1 MAKSATFQVKNN
13 TNVFIGTEATMGTAV
28 AAGGLL
34 TELPVTD
41 YSFSE
46 IAAGGQTLNAAP
58 FRVGG
63 GLTQSNNMVKE
74 QRHDR
79 MYEVSVT
86 FMCTDAAV
94 KRVMLNMIEDG
105 ASGNISA
112 LIGSMPSTLDFK
124 HNTSNAIP
132 VSLVFRDLSHDAD
145 NDIVF
150 RSCMATSMTFSGDIG
165 SNGGIVMCTAVFQTA
180 YAPTANTDLTYNNGS
195 NVNVSAQQTMFN
207 MHDISASSATPSG
220 GSAEDLLLFSFE
232 LNIARTVTRV
242 GFDSSS
248 SFDPMGYAL
257 GGYEVTGSL
266 NAKRD
271 GESVSAIAEATSFAL
286 DIDTGVYQILAP
298 TCLID
303 SASISFDDDGFKQ
316 VIPFRAVY
324 SGATSSTIVSFA
336 GSASDS

>member
-13 TNVFIGTEATMGTAV
+13 TSVFIGTEATMGTAV
-28 AAGGLL
+28 VQGGLL

-41 YSFSE
+41 YSFTE
-46 IAAGGQTLNAAP
+46 IGAGGQTLNVAP

-63 GLTQSNNMVKE
+63 GLTQSDNMVKE

-79 MYEVSVT
+79 MYEISVT

-94 KRVMLNMIEDG
+94 KRVLLNMYEDG
-105 ASGNISA
+105 ASGEISH
-112 LIGSMPSTLDFK
+112 LLGSMPTTLVYQ
-124 HNTSNAIP
+124 NGVSNAIP

-165 SNGGIVMCTAVFQTA
+165 SNGGVVMCTAVFQTA
-180 YAPTANTDLTYNNGS
+180 YAPTANTDLAYNNGS

-207 MHDISASSATPSG
+207 MHDISASTATPSG

-242 GFDSSS
+242 GFDASS
-248 SFDPMGYAL
+248 SFNPMGYAL

-271 GESVSAIAEATSFAL
+271 SESVSAIAEATSFAL
-286 DIDTGVYQILAP
+286 DIDTGVYQVKAP

-303 SASISFDDDGFKQ
+303 SASISFDEDGFKQ

-324 SGATSSTIVSFA
+324 SGATSSVIFQFA
-336 GSASDS
+336 GAGGDS

>member
-1 MAKSATFQVKNN
+1 MAKSATFQLKNN

-28 AAGGLL
+28 AQSGLL

-41 YSFSE
+41 YSFTE
-46 IAAGGQTLNAAP
+46 IGAGGQSLNVAP

-124 HNTSNAIP
+124 HNTTNAIP

-180 YAPTANTDLTYNNGS
+180 YAPTANTDVAYNNGS
-195 NVNVSAQQTMFN
+195 NVTVSAQQTMFN
-207 MHDISASSATPSG
+207 MHDLSASTATPSG

-266 NAKRD
+266 NTKRD
-271 GESVSAIAEATSFAL
+271 GESVTAIAEATSFAL

-303 SASISFDDDGFKQ
+303 SASISFDEDGFKQ

-336 GSASDS
+336 GAGGDS

>member
-28 AAGGLL
+28 IAGGLL

-46 IAAGGQTLNAAP
+46 IAAGGQTLNVAP

-79 MYEVSVT
+79 MYEISVT

-94 KRVMLNMIEDG
+94 KRVLLNMYEDG

-112 LIGSMPSTLDFK
+112 LIGSMPSTLVFQ
-124 HNTSNAIP
+124 NGQSNAIP

-180 YAPTANTDLTYNNGS
+180 YAPTANTDLTYSNGS
-195 NVNVSAQQTMFN
+195 NVTVSAQQTMFN
-207 MHDISASSATPSG
+207 MHDISASTATPSG

-336 GSASDS
+336 GAGGDS

>member
-13 TNVFIGTEATMGTAV
+13 TNVFIGTESTMGTAV
-28 AAGGLL
+28 AQDGLL

-41 YSFSE
+41 YSFTE
-46 IAAGGQTLNAAP
+46 IGAGGQTLNVAP

-112 LIGSMPSTLDFK
+112 LIGSMPSTLVFQ
-124 HNTSNAIP
+124 NGQSNAIP

-145 NDIVF
+145 NDIIF
-150 RSCMATSMTFSGDIG
+150 RSCMATSLTFSGDIG

-180 YAPTANTDLTYNNGS
+180 YAPTANTDVAYNNGS
-195 NVNVSAQQTMFN
+195 NVTVSAQQTMFN
-207 MHDISASSATPSG
+207 MHDISASTATPSG

-242 GFDSSS
+242 GFNSSS

-271 GESVSAIAEATSFAL
+271 GESVTAIAEATSFAL

-303 SASISFDDDGFKQ
+303 SASISFDEDGFKQ